1 MRKIYY
7 NNLLA
12 RLLLWR
18 KDYETAMIFGFI
30 CTKRKQ
36 AQPLSSKAVNH
47 EAIHVEQYM
56 EVTAVALLAALMLSL
71 AFGWGGWPF
80 VVALL
85 LYYII
90 YFVEAGIS
98 WVYNTVRRKLSATAA
113 ADTAYYASMFEMEA
127 HANEGDNQY
136 VQLDPLFRESMKKY
150 LIVALVALSVIT
162 AFGFLIH
169 QNKKLRRERDAYH
182 NNTEVLL
189 SEVERY
195 QTKSGEQAVRVGELQ
210 LRVAELE
217 RYRADDAALIR
228 DMGVKKK
235 ELEQLTKIQQQT
247 IYKLQGKAR
256 DTVFVEVTPDRAA
269 EVPARC
275 AEHHDEWLD
284 FSCCIFPDNSY
295 KADVISRDRITY
307 VERVKYARFLGFLWR
322 TKRVKSRD
330 QSIINHNPHAEIID
344 AEFITIRK

>member
-127 HANEGDNQY
+127 HANEGVRDYGIWLPDPSKQKIAAGAGRIPQQHRGTAERGGTLSNQ
-136 VQLDPLFRESMKKY
+136 K
-150 LIVALVALSVIT
+150 
-162 AFGFLIH
+162 
-169 QNKKLRRERDAYH
+169 RRAGR
-182 NNTEVLL
+182 
-189 SEVERY
+189 
-195 QTKSGEQAVRVGELQ
+195 
-210 LRVAELE
+210 
-217 RYRADDAALIR
+217 
-228 DMGVKKK
+228 
-235 ELEQLTKIQQQT
+235 
-247 IYKLQGKAR
+247 
-256 DTVFVEVTPDRAA
+256 
-269 EVPARC
+269 
-275 AEHHDEWLD
+275 
-284 FSCCIFPDNSY
+284 
-295 KADVISRDRITY
+295 
-307 VERVKYARFLGFLWR
+307 
-322 TKRVKSRD
+322 
-330 QSIINHNPHAEIID
+330 
-344 AEFITIRK
+344 

>member
-12 RLLLWR
+12 RLLLRR

-136 VQLDPLFRESMKKY
+136 IRGRKSFNWIRY
-150 LIVALVALSVIT
+150 
-162 AFGFLIH
+162 FG
-169 QNKKLRRERDAYH
+169 K
-182 NNTEVLL
+182 V
-189 SEVERY
+189 
-195 QTKSGEQAVRVGELQ
+195 
-210 LRVAELE
+210 
-217 RYRADDAALIR
+217 
-228 DMGVKKK
+228 
-235 ELEQLTKIQQQT
+235 
-247 IYKLQGKAR
+247 
-256 DTVFVEVTPDRAA
+256 
-269 EVPARC
+269 
-275 AEHHDEWLD
+275 
-284 FSCCIFPDNSY
+284 
-295 KADVISRDRITY
+295 
-307 VERVKYARFLGFLWR
+307 
-322 TKRVKSRD
+322 
-330 QSIINHNPHAEIID
+330 
-344 AEFITIRK
+344 

>member
-98 WVYNTVRRKLSATAA
+98 WVYNTVRRKGSPRPQRRTRPITHPCSRWRRTPTREITSIFAA
-113 ADTAYYASMFEMEA
+113 ANRSTGSVISGKYE
-127 HANEGDNQY
+127 
-136 VQLDPLFRESMKKY
+136 KKY

-210 LRVAELE
+210 PAGGGVGAVPRRRCRV
-217 RYRADDAALIR
+217 
-228 DMGVKKK
+228 
-235 ELEQLTKIQQQT
+235 
-247 IYKLQGKAR
+247 
-256 DTVFVEVTPDRAA
+256 
-269 EVPARC
+269 
-275 AEHHDEWLD
+275 
-284 FSCCIFPDNSY
+284 
-295 KADVISRDRITY
+295 
-307 VERVKYARFLGFLWR
+307 
-322 TKRVKSRD
+322 
-330 QSIINHNPHAEIID
+330 NPRHG
-344 AEFITIRK
+344 R

>member
-98 WVYNTVRRKLSATAA
+98 WVYNTVRRSSPRPQRRTRPITHPCSRWRRTPTREITSIFAA
-113 ADTAYYASMFEMEA
+113 ANRST
-127 HANEGDNQY
+127 G
-136 VQLDPLFRESMKKY
+136 
-150 LIVALVALSVIT
+150 SVI
-162 AFGFLIH
+162 
-169 QNKKLRRERDAYH
+169 
-182 NNTEVLL
+182 
-189 SEVERY
+189 
-195 QTKSGEQAVRVGELQ
+195 SGKYEKVSDRGAGSAVRDYGIWLPDPSKQ
-210 LRVAELE
+210 KIAAGAGRIPQQHRGTAERGGTLSNQK
-217 RYRADDAALIR
+217 RRAGR
-228 DMGVKKK
+228 
-235 ELEQLTKIQQQT
+235 
-247 IYKLQGKAR
+247 
-256 DTVFVEVTPDRAA
+256 
-269 EVPARC
+269 
-275 AEHHDEWLD
+275 
-284 FSCCIFPDNSY
+284 
-295 KADVISRDRITY
+295 
-307 VERVKYARFLGFLWR
+307 
-322 TKRVKSRD
+322 
-330 QSIINHNPHAEIID
+330 
-344 AEFITIRK
+344 

>member
-71 AFGWGGWPF
+71 AFGVGRLASSW
-80 VVALL
+80 ALL

-90 YFVEAGIS
+90 LILLRQGFRGC
-98 WVYNTVRRKLSATAA
+98 YNTVRRKLSATAA

-136 VQLDPLFRESMKKY
+136 IRGRKSFNWIRY
-150 LIVALVALSVIT
+150 
-162 AFGFLIH
+162 FG
-169 QNKKLRRERDAYH
+169 K
-182 NNTEVLL
+182 V
-189 SEVERY
+189 
-195 QTKSGEQAVRVGELQ
+195 
-210 LRVAELE
+210 
-217 RYRADDAALIR
+217 
-228 DMGVKKK
+228 
-235 ELEQLTKIQQQT
+235 
-247 IYKLQGKAR
+247 
-256 DTVFVEVTPDRAA
+256 
-269 EVPARC
+269 
-275 AEHHDEWLD
+275 
-284 FSCCIFPDNSY
+284 
-295 KADVISRDRITY
+295 
-307 VERVKYARFLGFLWR
+307 
-322 TKRVKSRD
+322 
-330 QSIINHNPHAEIID
+330 
-344 AEFITIRK
+344 

>member
-90 YFVEAGIS
+90 YFVDAGIS
-98 WVYNTVRRKLSATAA
+98 WVI
-113 ADTAYYASMFEMEA
+113 
-127 HANEGDNQY
+127 G
-136 VQLDPLFRESMKKY
+136 
-150 LIVALVALSVIT
+150 
-162 AFGFLIH
+162 
-169 QNKKLRRERDAYH
+169 
-182 NNTEVLL
+182 
-189 SEVERY
+189 
-195 QTKSGEQAVRVGELQ
+195 
-210 LRVAELE
+210 
-217 RYRADDAALIR
+217 RA
-228 DMGVKKK
+228 
-235 ELEQLTKIQQQT
+235 
-247 IYKLQGKAR
+247 
-256 DTVFVEVTPDRAA
+256 
-269 EVPARC
+269 
-275 AEHHDEWLD
+275 
-284 FSCCIFPDNSY
+284 
-295 KADVISRDRITY
+295 
-307 VERVKYARFLGFLWR
+307 
-322 TKRVKSRD
+322 
-330 QSIINHNPHAEIID
+330 
-344 AEFITIRK
+344 

>member
-1 MRKIYY
+1 MRKVYY

-18 KDYETAMIFGFI
+18 KGYETAMIFGFI

-56 EVTAVALLAALMLSL
+56 EITAVALLAALMLSL

-136 VQLDPLFRESMKKY
+136 IRGRKSFNWIRY
-150 LIVALVALSVIT
+150 
-162 AFGFLIH
+162 FG
-169 QNKKLRRERDAYH
+169 K
-182 NNTEVLL
+182 V
-189 SEVERY
+189 
-195 QTKSGEQAVRVGELQ
+195 
-210 LRVAELE
+210 
-217 RYRADDAALIR
+217 
-228 DMGVKKK
+228 
-235 ELEQLTKIQQQT
+235 
-247 IYKLQGKAR
+247 
-256 DTVFVEVTPDRAA
+256 
-269 EVPARC
+269 
-275 AEHHDEWLD
+275 
-284 FSCCIFPDNSY
+284 
-295 KADVISRDRITY
+295 
-307 VERVKYARFLGFLWR
+307 
-322 TKRVKSRD
+322 
-330 QSIINHNPHAEIID
+330 
-344 AEFITIRK
+344 

>member
-113 ADTAYYASMFEMEA
+113 ADT
-127 HANEGDNQY
+127 D
-136 VQLDPLFRESMKKY
+136 R
-150 LIVALVALSVIT
+150 
-162 AFGFLIH
+162 
-169 QNKKLRRERDAYH
+169 
-182 NNTEVLL
+182 
-189 SEVERY
+189 
-195 QTKSGEQAVRVGELQ
+195 KSTRL
-210 LRVAELE
+210 
-217 RYRADDAALIR
+217 
-228 DMGVKKK
+228 
-235 ELEQLTKIQQQT
+235 
-247 IYKLQGKAR
+247 
-256 DTVFVEVTPDRAA
+256 
-269 EVPARC
+269 
-275 AEHHDEWLD
+275 
-284 FSCCIFPDNSY
+284 NS
-295 KADVISRDRITY
+295 SH
-307 VERVKYARFLGFLWR
+307 WN
-322 TKRVKSRD
+322 KSRMP
-330 QSIINHNPHAEIID
+330 SSA
-344 AEFITIRK
+344 